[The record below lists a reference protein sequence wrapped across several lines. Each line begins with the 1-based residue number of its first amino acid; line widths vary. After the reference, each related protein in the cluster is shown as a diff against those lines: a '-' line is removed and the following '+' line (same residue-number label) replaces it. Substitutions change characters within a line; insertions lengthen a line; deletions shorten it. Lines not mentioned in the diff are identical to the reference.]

1 MSDAVIRPLPKI
13 NGFALNRPRLIPLL
27 LFVVVLMLVALVF
40 VWSRLEVVNLEYAL
54 SSSQGRLLALQQET
68 RRLQLEAASL
78 RNPARIEQVARQ
90 RLGLRAPA
98 PEQVVT
104 IR

>member
-13 NGFALNRPRLIPLL
+13 NGFALNRPRLLPLL
-27 LFVVVLMLVALVF
+27 FFVVILMLVALVF
-40 VWSRLEVVNLEYAL
+40 VWSRLEVVNLEYAI
-54 SSSQGRLLALQQET
+54 SSSQGRLLSLQQET

-78 RNPARIEQVARQ
+78 RTPARIEQMARL

-98 PEQVVT
+98 PEQMVT